1 MKKSVIISIIAVYLL
16 SIFVVGYFG
25 MNIAVYDV
33 NVYVTDIEIL
43 KVTVDG
49 EECEIKTNSDGEMYM
64 SVDYTEDLVVFIH
77 VKVNPDDATV
87 NNVRFSIEE
96 NNTIATIDEEKG
108 YLTFHKPGPV
118 TVTIRATDQNKVVT
132 SIIIRA
138 KA

>member
-1 MKKSVIISIIAVYLL
+1 MKKSVIIAIIAVYLL

-33 NVYVTDIEIL
+33 NIYVTDIEIL
-43 KVTVDG
+43 KVTGDG
-49 EECEIKTNSDGEMYM
+49 EECEIKTNDAGK
-64 SVDYTEDLVVFIH
+64 SVSVNYTEGLVVFIH
-77 VKVNPDDATV
+77 AKANPTDATV
-87 NNVRFSIEE
+87 KDVIFSIEE
-96 NNTIATIDEEKG
+96 NNAIATIDEEKG

-118 TVTIRATDQNKVVT
+118 TVTIRATDQNKVVA

>member
-49 EECEIKTNSDGEMYM
+49 EDCEIKTNNEGNK
-64 SVDYTEDLVVFIH
+64 SVSVNYTEGLVVFIH

-87 NNVRFSIEE
+87 NNVIFSIEE
-96 NNTIATIDEEKG
+96 NNPIATIDEEKG

-118 TVTIRATDQNKVVT
+118 TVTIRATDQNKIVT